1 MAVHIVVKI
10 KVTFVT
16 TVSENVDRFL
26 LGFRPEEH
34 NFIPKEGM
42 WSCKVG
48 LLYITKLLGLLFMF
62 PDVQAAQNLVKLCEQ
77 DFIARTE

>member
-10 KVTFVT
+10 KVTFLT

-34 NFIPKEGM
+34 NVIPKKVM
-42 WSCKVG
+42 LNCKVG
-48 LLYITKLLGLLFMF
+48 LPSITKLLVLLGMF
-62 PDVQAAQNLVKLCEQ
+62 PDVQAAHHLMKFCE
-77 DFIARTE
+77 

>member
-10 KVTFVT
+10 KFTFVT

-34 NFIPKEGM
+34 NVTTNEGM
-42 WSCKVG
+42 
-48 LLYITKLLGLLFMF
+48 
-62 PDVQAAQNLVKLCEQ
+62 
-77 DFIARTE
+77 